1 MLTWLAPLIVFG
13 LVVFVH
19 ELGHFLAAKAVG
31 IYAPRFSIGFGPA
44 LFRKRWGE
52 TEYVIAALPLGGYVR
67 MASREDETMAMLE
80 GGGEKLPAE
89 PHTVGGSGSAAKVAE
104 EHIAEGMRP
113 DEWDPEALAPFGP
126 KPVPEHRWFE
136 SKRLPARLL
145 VLVAGVAMNVL
156 LTFVVSTASFT
167 YYGRGYVLPVIDS
180 VAADRPAGRAGLQR
194 GDSIVAVDGTPVR
207 RWSEVVSRVTPAAG
221 DTVSLSLVRGGR
233 ELTLPVVP
241 ELVSDTSP
249 ITGEVRTVGR
259 IGASAQIDVI
269 GRDRIGFGEALAS
282 GARQTWGYAALV
294 GGTVKGLLGGAVSVG
309 NLGGPI
315 AIAQSSVEAARGGVE
330 TLFGLIAFLSIN
342 IAILNLL
349 PIPILDGGQ
358 IVLNVAEAVKGRPF
372 SARTR
377 ENIARVG
384 LAAIALLFAVVMFND
399 FKRLVQSVFS

>member
-80 GGGEKLPAE
+80 GGGEKLPTE
-89 PHTVGGSGSAAKVAE
+89 PHTVGGSGSPAKVAE

-156 LTFVVSTASFT
+156 LTFVVSTASFS
-167 YYGRGYVLPVIDS
+167 YYGLGYLLPVIDS
-180 VAADRPAGRAGLQR
+180 VAAEWPAGRAGLQR
-194 GDSIVAVDGTPVR
+194 GDSIVAVDGTPVG
-207 RWSEVVSRVTPAAG
+207 RWSEVVSRVTSAAG
-221 DTVSLSLVRGGR
+221 DTVSLSIVRGGTR
-233 ELTLPVVP
+233 LTLPVVP
-241 ELVSDTSP
+241 ATVSDTSP
-249 ITGEVRTVGR
+249 FTGEVRTVGR
-259 IGASAQIDVI
+259 IGATASVEVI
-269 GRDRIGFGEALAS
+269 GRDRVGFGEAIVS
-282 GARQTWGYAALV
+282 GARQTWGYATLV

-372 SARTR
+372 STRTR

-399 FKRLVQSVFS
+399 FKRLVQSVFG

>member
-80 GGGEKLPAE
+80 GGGEKLPTE
-89 PHTVGGSGSAAKVAE
+89 PHTVGGSGSPAKVAE

-145 VLVAGVAMNVL
+145 VLFAGVAMNVL
-156 LTFVVSTASFT
+156 LTFVVTTGSFA

-194 GDSIVAVDGTPVR
+194 GDSIVAVDGAPVR
-207 RWSEVVSRVTPAAG
+207 RWAEVVSRVTPAAG
-221 DTVSLSLVRGGR
+221 DTVTLTLVRGGTR
-233 ELTLPVVP
+233 LTLPVVP
-241 ELVSDTSP
+241 ETVSDTSP

-259 IGASAQIDVI
+259 IGASASLDVI
-269 GRDRIGFGEALAS
+269 GRDRVGLAEAVTS
-282 GARQTWGYAALV
+282 GATQTWGYAALV

-399 FKRLVQSVFS
+399 FKRLVQSVFG

>member
-89 PHTVGGSGSAAKVAE
+89 PHTVGGSGSPAKVAE

-156 LTFVVSTASFT
+156 LTYVVTTASFA

-207 RWSEVVSRVTPAAG
+207 RWAEVVTRVTPAAG
-221 DTVSLSLVRGGR
+221 DTVALTLVRGATR
-233 ELTLPVVP
+233 LTLPVVP
-241 ELVSDTSP
+241 ETVSDTSP

-259 IGASAQIDVI
+259 IGASASIDVI
-269 GRDRIGFGEALAS
+269 GRDRVGLGEALTS
-282 GARQTWGYAALV
+282 GAVQTWGYATLV

-399 FKRLVQSVFS
+399 FKRLVQSVFG